1 MIRANCFQIRGT
13 AELLILEVETML
25 SRLRQKNS
33 TSTRWYQL
41 GSSSAVMISG
51 PAILFAIWFVAYA
64 FQLVDA
70 NLLPSPVS
78 TLADTWHNIARGN
91 MLEDFWHTFVRVAYA
106 FVFSA
111 VAGVPVGII
120 LGVNDRVYRSVE
132 FLIDF
137 FRSTPATAMFPLFL
151 LLFGLGD
158 FSKVAVAAFA
168 GWLVVVFNVAYGVMN
183 ARKLGCSQRN
193 QWALPVRVSS
203 LTSFFETLPQTFVG
217 IRTGISIALVVIIV
231 AEMFIGATDGLGH
244 RIIDAQI
251 SYDLTDMYGSI
262 LVTGSWDMASIYFFL
277 ELKNDLSTGQGNNS
291 GHKYSP

>member
-1 MIRANCFQIRGT
+1 LFQIQG
-13 AELLILEVETML
+13 AAKLLILKVEMML
-25 SRLRQKNS
+25 SRLRHKIS
-33 TSTRWYQL
+33 TSTRWYKL
-41 GSSSAVMISG
+41 GSSTIVLISG

-70 NLLPSPVS
+70 NLLPSPIS
-78 TLADTWHNIARGN
+78 TLADTWHNTVQGN

-111 VAGVPVGII
+111 VAGVPAGII

-183 ARKLGCSQRN
+183 ARKTRMLAAKSMGASRSRIFFD
-193 QWALPVRVSS
+193 VV
-203 LTSFFETLPQTFVG
+203 FFETLPQTFVG

-262 LVTGSWDMASIYFFL
+262 LVTGVMGYGLNLFFL
-277 ELKNDLSTGQGNNS
+277 GIEKRLIHWS
-291 GHKYSP
+291 GK